1 MVEVSPMQKLPSD
14 DVFGMWSLTDE
25 LRNDSKESAAGKHCQ
40 KDSSTGNIN
49 PYHYH
54 FTLIDKRKWFSKG
67 LNMGFPNPP
76 SLVKTDFFFF

>member
-14 DVFGMWSLTDE
+14 DVFGTRSLTDE
-25 LRNDSKESAAGKHCQ
+25 LRNDSKESAAGKRCQ

-54 FTLIDKRKWFSKG
+54 FTLIDKRKWFSEG

-76 SLVKTDFFFF
+76 SLVKTDFF